1 MHTGFFLKRGW
12 FCSIW
17 HGLWIKETIQILTPL
32 SQKYIL
38 DLPISFE
45 KPGAFTFRSR
55 IWANFAAM
63 RKGLIIFFLFQ
74 LLFIFSWG
82 QNRDTAPVGRAQPEN
97 AQQKSDT
104 NKSIKNKSSKNN
116 AIPKA
121 ADTPSRAEQ
130 NLPAVGKGTRPDT
143 SVRQDTPTSRQR
155 EGQPATTIDK
165 TLSEGGSR
173 GAEITRNALT
183 DSLSRK
189 ILAGHPYFNFSGKA
203 SAPPYSKKAHTSHKD
218 LIFYLLIAFLFLL
231 AGFRNTFEKYFQ
243 NLTELFFRRTL
254 RQRQLRQQVSQNSTA
269 ALIFNLLFVIVGAI
283 YLALLFQATGK
294 SSGISFWLLFVY
306 SLAGLK
312 LIYVGKYLFLKM
324 LGWIFRIKPV
334 TDAYIF
340 LVFLVNKM
348 FVLFLFPLVIVI
360 ALGSLPMKTAGLTLS
375 WILMAG
381 FFLYRFVAAV
391 GIVNKGS
398 RMSVFHLIVFVLSFE
413 VLPIL
418 MIYKAVNLYL
428 V

>member
-1 MHTGFFLKRGW
+1 MEYAARH
-12 FCSIW
+12 S
-17 HGLWIKETIQILTPL
+17 
-32 SQKYIL
+32 
-38 DLPISFE
+38 E
-45 KPGAFTFRSR
+45 KIGHNRFATCCG

-63 RKGLIIFFLFQ
+63 QKGLIIFFLFQ

-82 QNRDTAPVGRAQPEN
+82 QNRDTAPVRRAQPEN

-104 NKSIKNKSSKNN
+104 NKTIKNKSDKSNS
-116 AIPKA
+116 IPKA

-130 NLPAVGKGTRPDT
+130 NLPAVGGGTKPDT
-143 SVRQDTPTSRQR
+143 SVSQDSLTTQHQQINDIPTAGKTVSQDVTGITR
-155 EGQPATTIDK
+155 ATG
-165 TLSEGGSR
+165 L
-173 GAEITRNALT
+173 TRNALT

-189 ILAGHPYFNFSGKA
+189 ILAGHPYFNLSGKA
-203 SAPPYSKKAHTSHKD
+203 SAPPYSKKAHTPHKD

-306 SLAGLK
+306 SLAGLT